1 MDNLQELADFL
12 SAQHFLGI
20 THKFYGKSQVC
31 LEIFADSR
39 DCLQDIV
46 PLLKDF
52 NITEK
57 MKGYTDR
64 SEKITIAV
72 EKY

>member
-1 MDNLQELADFL
+1 MNNLQELADFL
-12 SAQHFLGI
+12 DAERFLGI
-20 THKFYGKSQVC
+20 AHKFYGNAQVC

-39 DCLQDIV
+39 ECLQDIV

-57 MKGYTDR
+57 MKEYSDR
-64 SEKITIAV
+64 SENVTIAV
-72 EKY
+72 ENY

>member
-12 SAQHFLGI
+12 SAEHFLGI
-20 THKFYGKSQVC
+20 THKFYGNSQVC

-52 NITEK
+52 EITEK
-57 MKGYTDR
+57 IKEYADK
-64 SEKITIAV
+64 SEIITIAV

>member
-12 SAQHFLGI
+12 SAQRFLGI
-20 THKFYGKSQVC
+20 AHKFYGKSRAC

-39 DCLQDIV
+39 ECLQDIAPV
-46 PLLKDF
+46 LKDF
-52 NITEK
+52 NVTEK
-57 MKGYTDR
+57 ITDK
-64 SEKITIAV
+64 SEIITIAV

>member
-12 SAQHFLGI
+12 SAQRFLGI
-20 THKFYGKSQVC
+20 AHKFYGKRQVC

-52 NITEK
+52 NVTEK
-57 MKGYTDR
+57 IKEYTNK
-64 SEKITIAV
+64 SEIITIAV
-72 EKY
+72 ENY